1 MAQLQVILD
10 RLVAENLHG
19 PVSSTTTISNTSGV
33 SSTVNYSSQLQRN
46 LLRKPVSQGDLFSA
60 FHQRDE
66 EDMDDNDPRWLNL
79 FIEYFLENSDT
90 KNDDLLFFVR
100 QTHSESEEL
109 DPVFVKRKSP
119 QPHIMPP
126 LEDAVLWK
134 ETFFLNLIVQLPCK
148 LTVAVCTRTTT
159 SNDDASSDGGSGNQ
173 KTSMTCSR
181 KHVSKRVYA
190 LPTKPR
196 MDAKETSMEC
206 SYPLIYYVIDDYEE
220 MFEHLIVT
228 EGEYLC
234 VELAVTIPRKS
245 DVEEDSDEE
254 ESDDDYYSRN
264 SQRKNRRSMTNGPFP
279 QPCNDNKIT
288 LFQGAASYSSLLEI
302 YKQKSASKLNRRFKM
317 GPVTPPT
324 EYVMMRGPG
333 GKGHAQACELYYYIL
348 LDRVLLDNDF
358 NDNSYDIKVAITAT
372 SIEEEVND
380 SPEMNESPPSSLQNE
395 SPPSSLQQAAN
406 FFRGHSNT
414 WNMNTYN
421 RGTLRSNS
429 QSQQRTNT
437 SASFFQSLK
446 RLSLAQLAITDR
458 SLTDPESLKCCMT
471 FVNVPWTSIVSDL
484 TTYARKKNLT

>member
-19 PVSSTTTISNTSGV
+19 PVSSTTTISSTSGV
-33 SSTVNYSSQLQRN
+33 SSMNYSSHQRN
-46 LLRKPVSQGDLFSA
+46 LLRKPLSQGDLFSA
-60 FHQRDE
+60 FHQREDE
-66 EDMDDNDPRWLNL
+66 DLDANDPRWLNL
-79 FIEYFLENSDT
+79 FVEYFLENSDT

-100 QTHSESEEL
+100 QAHPENEEL

-119 QPHIMPP
+119 QPHVMPP

-159 SNDDASSDGGSGNQ
+159 SNDGTSSDGGSGNQ

-190 LPTKPR
+190 LPTKPQT
-196 MDAKETSMEC
+196 DIKETSMEC

-245 DVEEDSDEE
+245 DVEEDSEDE

-264 SQRKNRRSMTNGPFP
+264 SQRNTKNRRSMTNGPFP

-348 LDRVLLDNDF
+348 LD
-358 NDNSYDIKVAITAT
+358 KVAITAT
-372 SIEEEVND
+372 SIEEEEVDN
-380 SPEMNESPPSSLQNE
+380 SPEMTESS
-395 SPPSSLQQAAN
+395 PSSLQQAAN
-406 FFRGHSNT
+406 FIR
-414 WNMNTYN
+414 
-421 RGTLRSNS
+421 
-429 QSQQRTNT
+429 
-437 SASFFQSLK
+437 
-446 RLSLAQLAITDR
+446 
-458 SLTDPESLKCCMT
+458 
-471 FVNVPWTSIVSDL
+471 
-484 TTYARKKNLT
+484 